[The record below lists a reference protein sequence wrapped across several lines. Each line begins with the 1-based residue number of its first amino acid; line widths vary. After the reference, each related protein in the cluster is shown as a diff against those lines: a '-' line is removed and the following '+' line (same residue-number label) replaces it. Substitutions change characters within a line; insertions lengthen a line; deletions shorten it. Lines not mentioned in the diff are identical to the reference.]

1 MRLIIILLISG
12 CIFSQN
18 NDTEAAIYNV
28 ASNAIIGG
36 IGSLINKKPN
46 EKSSKVI
53 LKGMYQGALGGYL
66 TFESKRLVRQFH
78 RTDNY
83 AYLWPSKIIN
93 AAGNSIIYNAAA
105 NRNFWER
112 WHIDFG
118 FNYLEYDFKREKKLR
133 YRILPFALSGNAY
146 GFTTSKFDFKR
157 TLYSGHFIFKNKK
170 LPKIRDIVP
179 GGAALFNTIQFKR
192 NINIDI
198 EAVLAHEIIHV
209 YQYTSAFFINA
220 YAKEPI
226 KRLEENSDFFKKY
239 NKVFYTDLN
248 APLELGLY
256 NVQYLLGADYYD
268 ILQEKEADYYS
279 SNHF

>member
-1 MRLIIILLISG
+1 MRIILILLISG
-12 CIFSQN
+12 YLYPQRNDSQ
-18 NDTEAAIYNV
+18 AAFYNV
-28 ASNAIIGG
+28 GSKAIIGG
-36 IGSLINKKPN
+36 VGALINKKPN
-46 EKSSKVI
+46 EKGSKVF

-83 AYLWPSKIIN
+83 AYLWPSKILN
-93 AAGNSIIYNAAA
+93 SAGNSIIYNAAA

-112 WHIDFG
+112 WHMDFG

-133 YRILPFALSGNAY
+133 YRILPFALYGNAY
-146 GFTTSKFDFKR
+146 GFTISKFDSKR

-170 LPKIRDIVP
+170 LPKSKNGEP
-179 GGAALFNTIQFKR
+179 FGTALYNTIQFKR

-198 EAVLAHEIIHV
+198 EAVIAHEIIHV

-220 YAKEPI
+220 YVIDPI
-226 KRLEENSDFFKKY
+226 KRLEEKSNLFKQY

-248 APLELGLY
+248 APLFNSLY
-256 NVQYLLGADYYD
+256 AIQPLFGVDYYD

>member
-1 MRLIIILLISG
+1 MRIIIILLISG
-12 CIFSQN
+12 YLYPQRNDSQ
-18 NDTEAAIYNV
+18 AAFYNIG
-28 ASNAIIGG
+28 SKAIIGG
-36 IGSLINKKPN
+36 VGALINKKSD
-46 EKSSKVI
+46 EKGSKVF

-83 AYLWPSKIIN
+83 AYLWPSKILN
-93 AAGNSIIYNAAA
+93 SAGNSIIYNAAS

-112 WHIDFG
+112 WHMDFG

-133 YRILPFALSGNAY
+133 YRILPFALYGNAY
-146 GFTTSKFDFKR
+146 GFATSKFHFKR
-157 TLYSGHFIFKNKK
+157 TLYSGHFIFKSINPQEFNE
-170 LPKIRDIVP
+170 LETY
-179 GGAALFNTIQFKR
+179 GSALFNTIQFKR

-198 EAVLAHEIIHV
+198 EAVIAHEIIHV

-220 YAKEPI
+220 YLKEPI
-226 KRLEENSDFFKKY
+226 KRLEENSNFFKQY

-248 APLELGLY
+248 APLNGGLY
-256 NVQYLLGADYYD
+256 NIQTLFRVNYYD
-268 ILQEKEADYYS
+268 LLQEKEADYYS